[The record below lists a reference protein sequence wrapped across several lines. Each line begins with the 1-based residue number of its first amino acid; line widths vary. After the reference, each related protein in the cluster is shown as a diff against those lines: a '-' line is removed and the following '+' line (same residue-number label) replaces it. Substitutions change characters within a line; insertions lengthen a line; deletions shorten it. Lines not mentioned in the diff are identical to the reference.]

1 MFSSLESS
9 LVVYSMSQED
19 LEMIRLL
26 TRRLIMY
33 IGVQGTVESL
43 LGAIFETYLR
53 QVNLTFY
60 LLYSHLCKFHRNGF
74 VNGSEKKTNIRN
86 IFSEDVITIILE
98 YYKEV

>member
-1 MFSSLESS
+1 
-9 LVVYSMSQED
+9 
-19 LEMIRLL
+19 
-26 TRRLIMY
+26 MY

-53 QVNLTFY
+53 HVTEKWFLKCSNFVTY
-60 LLYSHLCKFHRNGF
+60 RNGF

-98 YYKEV
+98 YYKEVILRRNTRHFLPFSWNNFKSTQK